1 MNVKTMHPKQMREL
15 IRKGAFD
22 QPTSGVSLGYA
33 QANLVMIPKAYAYDF
48 LLFTQRNPKPCPV
61 LAVSD
66 PGASSVAIGEDA
78 DLYTDLG
85 KYRIY
90 REGVLSEE
98 REDVSD
104 FKDKGLVA
112 FLLGCSF
119 SFESELLAAG
129 ISIRHIN
136 EQKNVAMY
144 DTNLPL
150 KGSGV
155 FEGNTVV
162 SMRPIKGSEVAKAVE
177 ITSRLSKV
185 HGSPIHVGCPEAIG
199 IQRIEEPDYGDF
211 VPIQA
216 DEVPVF
222 WACGVTPQNALRK
235 SKIPFAI
242 THAPGFMFI
251 SDVKNI
257 DLLD

>member
-1 MNVKTMHPKQMREL
+1 MNVKTMPPKQMREL
-15 IRKGAFD
+15 IRKGQFD
-22 QPTSGVSLGYA
+22 QPTSGVCLGYA

-48 LLFTQRNPKPCPV
+48 LLFAQRNPKPCPV

-66 PGASSVAIGEDA
+66 PGASSIAIGEGA

-85 KYRIY
+85 RYRIY
-90 REGVLSEE
+90 RDGELTEE
-98 REDVSD
+98 RAEVSD
-104 FKDKGLVA
+104 YKDQGLVA

-129 ISIRHIN
+129 IPLRHIDR
-136 EQKNVAMY
+136 QKNVAMY
-144 DTNLPL
+144 DTTIPL
-150 KGSGV
+150 EGSGV

-162 SMRPIKGSEVAKAVE
+162 SMRPIKGRDVARAVE
-177 ITSRLSKV
+177 ITARLSKV
-185 HGSPIHVGCPEAIG
+185 HGSPIHVGSPEAIG
-199 IQRIEEPDYGDF
+199 IQHIEEPDYGEF
-211 VPIQA
+211 VPILE
-216 DEVPVF
+216 DEIPVF
-222 WACGVTPQNALRK
+222 WACGVTPQNVLRR

-251 SDVKNI
+251 TDIRNI